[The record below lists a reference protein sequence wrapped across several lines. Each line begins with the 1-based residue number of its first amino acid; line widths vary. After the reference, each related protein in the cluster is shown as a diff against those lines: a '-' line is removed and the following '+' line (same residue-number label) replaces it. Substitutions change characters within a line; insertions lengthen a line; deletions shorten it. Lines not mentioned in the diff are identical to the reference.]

1 MTWPLTLTNVSE
13 TLFKSVAVVL
23 GIGPDCL
30 VDLYRLRLRLKQ
42 RVFGL
47 SLVRLFHGS
56 AVSEWQV

>member
-1 MTWPLTLTNVSE
+1 MSE

-23 GIGPDCL
+23 GIAPDCL

-56 AVSEWQV
+56 AVSERQV